1 MIITRT
7 PLRISFAGGGT
18 DICDYY
24 RKSKGAVV
32 SAAIDKYIYITVN
45 KKFDNNIRV
54 SYSKTEIV
62 PSIEELHHELVR
74 ECLKL
79 AGIEGGIEITSISDI
94 PSGTGLGSSSTFTV
108 GVLNALFHY
117 THHNLTARQLAEL
130 ACKVEIDILGHP
142 IGKQD
147 QYAAAY
153 GGINYFGFNP
163 DDSVEHKNLN
173 LSDIDLRK
181 LESKLMMFY
190 TGITRS
196 ADNVLTEQKKNT
208 KSKLSSLNYMKS
220 LADSMYNELYTN
232 GVNSNFGEA
241 LTLGWQKKREL
252 ASSISNPEI
261 DEMLRSGIEA
271 GAAGGKLLGAGGG
284 GFLLFYCD
292 EQYQDNLR
300 DSIGLTQTD
309 IRIDRYGSRVVYF
322 A

>member
-24 RKSKGAVV
+24 RKNKGAVV
-32 SAAIDKYIYITVN
+32 SAAIDKYVYITVN
-45 KKFDNNIRV
+45 KKFDNNIRI

-62 PSIEELHHELVR
+62 PGIDEIQHELVR

-108 GVLNALFHY
+108 GVLNALFSY
-117 THHNLTARQLAEL
+117 THHNLTSRQLAEL

-147 QYAAAY
+147 QFAAAY

-163 DDSVEHKNLN
+163 DETVEHRKIV
-173 LSDIDLRK
+173 LSDIDIRK

-190 TGITRS
+190 TGINRK
-196 ADNVLTEQKKNT
+196 ADDVLSEQKKNT
-208 KSKLSSLNYMKS
+208 KSKLASLNYMKL
-220 LADSMYNELYTN
+220 LADNMYNELYTN
-232 GVNSNFGEA
+232 GINSYFGEA
-241 LTLGWQKKREL
+241 LSLGWNKKREL
-252 ASSISNPEI
+252 ASTITMPEI
-261 DEMLRSGIEA
+261 DELLSAGLNA
-271 GAAGGKLLGAGGG
+271 GAGGGKLLGAGGG

-292 EQYQDNLR
+292 EQYQDAVR
-300 DSIGLTQTD
+300 DAVKIRQTD
-309 IRIDRYGSRVVYF
+309 IRIDNYGSRVVYF